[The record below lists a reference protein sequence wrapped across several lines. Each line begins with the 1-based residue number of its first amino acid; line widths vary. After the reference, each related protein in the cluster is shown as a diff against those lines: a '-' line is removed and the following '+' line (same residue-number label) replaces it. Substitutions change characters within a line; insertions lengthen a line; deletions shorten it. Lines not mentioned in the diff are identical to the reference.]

1 MFPTGDLLVQY
12 MYSIHVSGSGGIKG
26 SPFVFRKK
34 AFDVDDG
41 KLTYKDFHFC
51 GREVSQDE
59 EGNITVTCKATAE
72 KIEPIQY
79 RTGVKKTESCN
90 DQEKAQLR
98 SVVGSLA
105 WVARQSRP
113 DLSYRVSK
121 LQSVTSKATIK
132 DLVLANKTVEEAKEY
147 SSHGLYFRAKAFD
160 WNSAILVTV
169 SDASWANEKEMVRGE
184 MESFRSQRARMTL
197 LVDSQFLNS
206 DEEHP
211 ETCFYPI
218 GWTSTVIRRV
228 CRSTLQAESYAMSSA
243 TEDGMR
249 IRATIRSPWIAEY
262 DRLGEEFKRT
272 HEASVDY

>member
-1 MFPTGDLLVQY
+1 MECQPGDCIVARAPIYGTRDAGRRFWKKLKEVVTKTGLKQSSLCPALFTYSEDGDIKVMLGSHVDDLLFACKPGFEGY
-12 MYSIHVSGSGGIKG
+12 VSKIQ
-26 SPFVFRKK
+26 K
-34 AFDVDDG
+34 AFDVDDS
-41 KLTYKDFHFC
+41 KLTYKDFRFC
-51 GREVSQDE
+51 GREISQDD

-79 RTGVKKTESCN
+79 RTGIKKTESCN

-197 LVDSQFLNS
+197 YLL
-206 DEEHP
+206 
-211 ETCFYPI
+211 
-218 GWTSTVIRRV
+218 
-228 CRSTLQAESYAMSSA
+228 
-243 TEDGMR
+243 
-249 IRATIRSPWIAEY
+249 
-262 DRLGEEFKRT
+262 T
-272 HEASVDY
+272 HNF